1 MSNFSRSVMRMKIVK
16 TKSYFY
22 PLSWCLNSSNV
33 PTYFCARYF
42 ASLSLVIATTTLSQ
56 YLHHNAPKLN
66 IYGHKYRT
74 SASIGDTVVCKLVM
88 NIGKIDNFEIGSRAL
103 SRPLSRIDLSSSTA
117 GFALKRDNWWLS
129 RFYRDTRLV
138 TIWFLMELIN
148 LVLEYPA
155 ESGII

>member
-1 MSNFSRSVMRMKIVK
+1 MF
-16 TKSYFY
+16 
-22 PLSWCLNSSNV
+22 NSSNV

-42 ASLSLVIATTTLSQ
+42 PSLSLVIATTTLSQ

-117 GFALKRDNWWLS
+117 GFALKRDNCKYFEHKTYS
-129 RFYRDTRLV
+129 KKVYVMSAFQRCIFYDDP
-138 TIWFLMELIN
+138 IKES
-148 LVLEYPA
+148 P
-155 ESGII
+155 SGIIS

>member
-117 GFALKRDNWWLS
+117 GFALKRDNCKYFEHKTYS
-129 RFYRDTRLV
+129 KK
-138 TIWFLMELIN
+138 
-148 LVLEYPA
+148 VLRNVSFPTVYF
-155 ESGII
+155 S